1 MIEREGGGKDESPRR
16 ENVADIEDVS
26 KVYLTKG
33 DRVIALRDATLGVKR
48 GEFLCLVGPSGSG
61 KTTLLN
67 LIGGLDS
74 ISKGKIFIEGIDIT
88 QLSQSELSRLRH
100 GLMGYIFQ
108 TYNLISVLTAVE
120 NVELPLIFDAIEERE
135 LRDRA
140 VGLLT
145 RVGLSGRLTHKPS
158 ELSGG
163 EQQRVAIAR
172 ALISNPSMVLADEP
186 TANLDGKTGQEILE
200 LMKSL
205 SREKG
210 VTFIVATH
218 DTRVLRYADRVL
230 QIMDGRI
237 TGEET
242 SSPEAQGAYPKHQQ

>member
-1 MIEREGGGKDESPRR
+1 MIEKEKGEDNDSQREK
-16 ENVADIEDVS
+16 VADIQGVS

-33 DRVIALRDATLGVKR
+33 DRVVALRDATLEVKR

-74 ISKGKIFIEGIDIT
+74 LSKGKIFIEGIDIT

-108 TYNLISVLTAVE
+108 TYNLISVLSAAE
-120 NVELPLIFDAIEERE
+120 NVELPLIFDPIAEKD
-135 LRDRA
+135 LKDRA

-145 RVGLSGRLTHKPS
+145 RVGLSGRLGHKPS

-172 ALISNPSMVLADEP
+172 ALVSNPSIVLADEP

-200 LMKSL
+200 LMKNL
-205 SREKG
+205 SKERG

-218 DTRVLRYADRVL
+218 DTRVLKYADRVV

-242 SSPEAQGAYPKHQQ
+242 STPDTETAHPAHPS